1 MAYIGNSPGVASQ
14 RVTSTFT
21 ATAGQTTFT
30 PISGYT
36 LGYCDVYYN
45 GVKLVDGDDYTAS
58 NGVTVVLTN
67 AAAVG
72 DSVEIVTHFP
82 RGLSD
87 GYTQSEA
94 NARYAQRSNNLSDLS
109 SASTA
114 RTNLGLGTAATQNTG
129 VFLQTANNLSDVTA
143 STARSNLGIGNVE
156 NKSSATIR
164 GELTSGN
171 VTGALGYTP
180 LSPTVGDTTASI
192 TTQADYSNPL
202 IIQRSSNSG
211 KGAVILR
218 GSDSIGV
225 AIEFGRSNVSSHWG
239 TYFDFLVHNDDVA
252 GGTTAISKK
261 VRIGADGLT
270 VVSSNNTMLNV
281 QGSTQTNLQLET
293 QQANAMNWRFTNE
306 GNANRLRLI
315 GTNGATTVFPFY
327 VLAGGQVQMPAQP
340 AWQLLPNAGSNETTS
355 SGRHTVGWANYPGGY
370 ATALRGGVSLGAS
383 TGATLLGGQ
392 SSGRLYVPCGG
403 VYKIWT
409 TIRFENTPGTG
420 NIYLHVNGS
429 QIMRQHVEAWGLM
442 PYAHGFLSAVILLA
456 ANDYIEIS
464 VERSGGTVS
473 GYNDTVNW
481 FSGHLIG

>member
-164 GELTSGN
+164 GEITSGN

-180 LSPTVGDTTASI
+180 VNKAGDSHSGVHRFNSYFAVGKGGSNNDQITWNAIPDNSGNYTPHWAGSGDAGGVILGLPYGGGGGLELRILRHGTDGSAKLASAYPVRWAVDDSGRVTMPFQPAFCVTSPNNGDVNAVQKFQSVLVNRGNHYSTSTGYFTAPVAGVYQFNWHILSATLDGYHYGYLAKNGNIVVYAQAYTASGLPATGTTVGGSA
-192 TTQADYSNPL
+192 L
-202 IIQRSSNSG
+202 I
-211 KGAVILR
+211 
-218 GSDSIGV
+218 
-225 AIEFGRSNVSSHWG
+225 E
-239 TYFDFLVHNDDVA
+239 
-252 GGTTAISKK
+252 
-261 VRIGADGLT
+261 
-270 VVSSNNTMLNV
+270 
-281 QGSTQTNLQLET
+281 
-293 QQANAMNWRFTNE
+293 
-306 GNANRLRLI
+306 
-315 GTNGATTVFPFY
+315 
-327 VLAGGQVQMPAQP
+327 
-340 AWQLLPNAGSNETTS
+340 
-355 SGRHTVGWANYPGGY
+355 
-370 ATALRGGVSLGAS
+370 
-383 TGATLLGGQ
+383 
-392 SSGRLYVPCGG
+392 
-403 VYKIWT
+403 
-409 TIRFENTPGTG
+409 
-420 NIYLHVNGS
+420 
-429 QIMRQHVEAWGLM
+429 
-442 PYAHGFLSAVILLA
+442 LA
-456 ANDYIEIS
+456 AGDWVGYFHYGGSYTDAYNGNYS
-464 VERSGGTVS
+464 V
-473 GYNDTVNW
+473 
-481 FSGHLIG
+481 FSGLLVG

>member
-164 GELTSGN
+164 GEITSGN
-171 VTGALGYTP
+171 VTTALGYTP
-180 LSPTVGDTTASI
+180 ANKAGDTMTGFLRVARGSQAQRDAFQIHVSGGINDGFYDAISWYQGSDANTLSATLASLRTVYTNSGRGELEWWSRQEIEKVGGSPYFRVDQHGRVTMPFQPSFCVTSPNNGDVNAVQKFQSVLLNKGNHYSTSTGYFTAPVAGVYQFNWHILSATLEGYHYGYLSKNGNIVVYAQAYTASGVPTTGTTVG
-192 TTQADYSNPL
+192 
-202 IIQRSSNSG
+202 
-211 KGAVILR
+211 
-218 GSDSIGV
+218 GS
-225 AIEFGRSNVSSHWG
+225 A
-239 TYFDFLVHNDDVA
+239 LV
-252 GGTTAISKK
+252 
-261 VRIGADGLT
+261 
-270 VVSSNNTMLNV
+270 
-281 QGSTQTNLQLET
+281 E
-293 QQANAMNWRFTNE
+293 
-306 GNANRLRLI
+306 
-315 GTNGATTVFPFY
+315 
-327 VLAGGQVQMPAQP
+327 
-340 AWQLLPNAGSNETTS
+340 
-355 SGRHTVGWANYPGGY
+355 
-370 ATALRGGVSLGAS
+370 
-383 TGATLLGGQ
+383 
-392 SSGRLYVPCGG
+392 
-403 VYKIWT
+403 
-409 TIRFENTPGTG
+409 
-420 NIYLHVNGS
+420 
-429 QIMRQHVEAWGLM
+429 
-442 PYAHGFLSAVILLA
+442 LA
-456 ANDYIEIS
+456 AGDWVGYFHYGGSYTDAYNGNYS
-464 VERSGGTVS
+464 V
-473 GYNDTVNW
+473 
-481 FSGHLIG
+481 FSGLLVG